1 MKIPEYKIEL
11 VPRSD
16 QAERSQGFAWA
27 DPEIGTR
34 SKIGGE
40 PDFIQGQEI
49 PSCPGCGNRMSFFSQ
64 IDSIGDELSFAD
76 VGILYTFV
84 CFGCFE
90 AESVIQSG

>member
-1 MKIPEYKIEL
+1 
-11 VPRSD
+11 
-16 QAERSQGFAWA
+16 
-27 DPEIGTR
+27 
-34 SKIGGE
+34 
-40 PDFIQGQEI
+40 
-49 PSCPGCGNRMSFFSQ
+49 MSFFSQ